1 MTLLLPANFQSY
13 RSRLRGVLD
22 GLQSASASDQG
33 QAAAHQIL
41 EIEQANGSRF
51 ITIDGEPHVF
61 TGFGKRLL
69 PLQHGDQ
76 RWAAH
81 MLMVYGLNA
90 KDREVTPKITLAL
103 ASYTLWNGAKMQPRR
118 WTAYIDGALHLS
130 RYDGTVMRLT
140 GAGVE
145 EDERG
150 FLVDDIW
157 RRRQGL
163 PPDPAAAPLRFD
175 IEDNGANVLFAD
187 DDNGSIPAN
196 IDIGRHGELFK
207 LLCGV
212 TWSPDTVGKMRPRH
226 QVQALIIWMLASAF
240 PDVFPTKPILM
251 VEGAPGSGKST
262 LLQMI
267 QQALFGSV
275 DPFTVSEDG
284 ERDFWVTL
292 LRSPIMVLDNTDDPI
307 KWLPDAIC
315 AYCTRGYK
323 AERRLHTNTGKVE
336 IRPQS
341 FVAVASKDPKS
352 FRREDTADRTIVLR
366 IESRFANG
374 GPGGDSGQAIFQ
386 QIEARRARI
395 YGEWLYYLNRVVAAL
410 RLEPPRRTSS
420 RLGDFEI
427 FAYAACRALGWQ
439 SSVVVPDLMAALARE
454 RTAFA
459 AEADIVLDV
468 IGDWMAYPANEGRQV
483 SIRDFFRELSSL
495 ADTNNKPF
503 VKTPQALAQRLRAPH
518 VRVMYTIDEVIAGD
532 RRLYTIWAPRQP
544 EDTPPN

>member
-1 MTLLLPANFQSY
+1 MTLLLPATYQSY
-13 RSRLRGVLD
+13 RSRVRGALD
-22 GLQSASASDQG
+22 SLANASASDQG
-33 QAAAHQIL
+33 QAVAHQIL
-41 EIEQANGSRF
+41 EVEQANGGRF
-51 ITIDGEPHVF
+51 IMVDGEPHLF
-61 TGFGKRLL
+61 TGFGKRLMAL
-69 PLQHGDQ
+69 KHDDP
-76 RWAAH
+76 RWSAH

-103 ASYTLWNGAKMQPRR
+103 ASFTLWNGAKMQPRR

-145 EDERG
+145 EDDRG
-150 FLVDDIW
+150 WLVDDVW
-157 RRRQGL
+157 RARQGQ
-163 PPDPAAAPLRFD
+163 PPGTTPLRFD
-175 IEDNGANVLFAD
+175 IEDNGVSVLFAD
-187 DDNGSIPAN
+187 DDNGSVPA
-196 IDIGRHGELFK
+196 DVEIGRNGSLWR
-207 LLCGV
+207 LLRGI
-212 TWSPDTVGKMRPRH
+212 TWSPETVGKMKSRH
-226 QVQALIIWMLASAF
+226 QVQALMIWMLASAF
-240 PDVFPTKPILM
+240 PDIFPTKPILM
-251 VEGAPGSGKST
+251 IEGAPGSGKST

-267 QQALFGSV
+267 QQALFGSI

-292 LRSPIMVLDNTDDPI
+292 LRSPIMVLDNTDEPI

-386 QIEARRARI
+386 QIAAARPQI

-410 RLEPPRRTSS
+410 RLEPIRRTSS

-468 IGDWMAYPANEGRQV
+468 INDWMAYPQNEGRQV
-483 SIRDFFRELSSL
+483 SIRDFYRELAAL
-495 ADTNNKPF
+495 AETNSKPF

-518 VRVMYTIDEVIAGD
+518 VRVMYTIEEAIVSD
-532 RRLYTIWAPRQP
+532 RRLYTIWPPR
-544 EDTPPN
+544 PPDPGPADVN